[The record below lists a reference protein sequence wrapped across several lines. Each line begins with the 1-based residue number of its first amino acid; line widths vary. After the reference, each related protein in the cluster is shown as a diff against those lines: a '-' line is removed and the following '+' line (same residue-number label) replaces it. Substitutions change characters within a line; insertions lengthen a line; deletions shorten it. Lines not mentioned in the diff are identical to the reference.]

1 MRRKMFTFLLML
13 VCYVLFA
20 CSGINVQAAD
30 ETQEVNIPNEY
41 LKKLINVTLNK
52 EETSPVTK
60 QEMESLTEL
69 NTQDIPLIDSTV
81 KTHTHGI
88 SDLTGLEYAVNLE
101 KLYLQMNEISDLTP
115 ISGLTK
121 LKELNLHRNELV
133 DISPLSKLKNLE
145 ELDIYN
151 NKIQDISPLS
161 RLTNLT
167 FLDMHY
173 VNRQE
178 KEIDITPLSG
188 LTNLQY
194 LSLESNLIHNIDCLK
209 PVIESGNLK
218 TILLRV
224 NYISDFRVLKPM
236 LNELYIDNF
245 GSSEEMMIGTINQ
258 KAEGQAIEVHGAKE
272 GQKIEVP
279 LPEIKG
285 FEDIDAFWA
294 EMYEVSTTKTVSF
307 LEDIEG
313 ASVSYDTEK
322 NVAVIEL
329 DENLVGSR
337 KDINANLQIAYETTD
352 FTYYIPVH
360 ITQDVKYDFKL
371 NISDINKLILH
382 IDTRNGMYISEE
394 ELVGTIVDAEGKP
407 VQLKDVSVEFIGN
420 ALYGINQEQFQAC
433 DLRVEGN
440 QVFFKIAGKEGE
452 TIEEGNYTLEPTIKF
467 QINGDDAT
475 YQVPDT
481 FKIYNLYV
489 SPTDPLNLENNIVFD
504 LSKPNPD
511 GTFTSEKYKIQ
522 LPNDRKIH
530 WIDVNNSQGE
540 RILSMKGEDAP
551 DGFTLTLRPD
561 QMKDVFYVRV
571 MMKSIQRDAPIE
583 LLNIGTKFIYSQK
596 NDDIESTFKTN
607 IPASVKEGTEIDLIV
622 SNGEDVCKNY
632 GVSSS
637 DNKIIEI
644 DGNKLRA
651 TGIGKSTI
659 ELKNLLF
666 DYNVNGIV
674 FREVEY
680 KPSLLKEISVTKA
693 DTNVE
698 KPADTSTNKPV
709 EKPSGTSINKPS
721 SKKDNPPTGDHS
733 NINFWAVLAAMSLLT
748 IAIAKTKKK
757 SGE

>member
-1 MRRKMFTFLLML
+1 MRKKTLAFLLML

-20 CSGINVQAAD
+20 YGGINVQAAD
-30 ETQEVNIPNEY
+30 GAQEVDVPNEY

-52 EETSPVTK
+52 EETAPITK

-101 KLYLQMNEISDLTP
+101 KLYLQMNEITDLTP

-121 LKELNLHRNELV
+121 LKELNVHRNELV
-133 DISPLSKLKNLE
+133 DISPLSKLSNLE

-151 NKIQDISPLS
+151 NKIQDISPL
-161 RLTNLT
+161 RGLTNLT

-188 LTNLQY
+188 LTNLRY

-224 NYISDFRVLKPM
+224 NYISDFSVLKPM

-245 GSSEEMMIGTINQ
+245 GSSEELMIGTINQ
-258 KAEGQAIEVHGAKE
+258 KNDGKAIEVHGAKE
-272 GQKIEVP
+272 GERIEVP
-279 LPEIKG
+279 LPKIKG
-285 FEDIDAFWA
+285 FEDVDAFWA
-294 EMYEVSTTKTVSF
+294 EMYEVPTTKTVSF
-307 LEDIEG
+307 LEEIEG
-313 ASVSYDTEK
+313 VSVSYDEGIDA
-322 NVAVIEL
+322 AVIEL
-329 DENLVGSR
+329 DENIVGNK
-337 KDINANLQIAYETTD
+337 KDINANLEIAYAATD
-352 FTYYIPVH
+352 FTYYLPIH

-371 NISDINKLILH
+371 NISDMNKLTLH
-382 IDTRNGMYISEE
+382 IDTRKGIYVSEE
-394 ELVGTIVDAEGKP
+394 ELVGTIVDAEGNP
-407 VQLKDVSVEFIGN
+407 VQLKNVSVEFIGK
-420 ALYGINQEQFQAC
+420 ALYGIDQEVFQPY
-433 DLRVEGN
+433 DLRTEGN
-440 QVFFKIAGKEGE
+440 KIFFKIAGKEGV
-452 TIEEGNYTLEPTIKF
+452 TIEEGNYTLQPTIMF
-467 QINGDDAT
+467 RVGEDDT
-475 YQVPDT
+475 LYWVPDT

-489 SPTDPLNLENNIVFD
+489 SPTDSINLENNIVFD
-504 LSKPNPD
+504 LSKPNAD
-511 GTFTSEKYKIQ
+511 GTYTSEKYKVQ

-530 WIDVNNSQGE
+530 WIDVDNSQGK
-540 RILSMKGEDAP
+540 RILSMKGEDAT

-561 QMKDVFYVRV
+561 QMKDVFYIRV

-596 NDDIESTFKTN
+596 NDEIESNFKMN
-607 IPASVKEGTEIDLIV
+607 LLDSIKEGTEIDLSV
-622 SNGEDVCKNY
+622 RYGEDICENY
-632 GVSSS
+632 EVSSS
-637 DNKIIEI
+637 DNKVIEV
-644 DGNKLRA
+644 DGNKLKA
-651 TGIGKSTI
+651 SGIGKSTI

-666 DYNVNGIV
+666 NYNINGIA

-680 KPSLLKEISVTKA
+680 MPGLLKEISVAKA

-698 KPADTSTNKPV
+698 KPTDTPTNKPE
-709 EKPSGTSINKPS
+709 EKTAGTPMNKS
-721 SKKDNPPTGDHS
+721 SVKKNNPQTGDHS
-733 NINFWAVLAAMSLLT
+733 NINFWVVLAVMSVL
-748 IAIAKTKKK
+748 AIVVETKKRL
-757 SGE
+757 SE